1 MAVARYIARLCVTK
15 LSKSLIPAEDIIVS
29 KSNDADAL
37 PAKFTNGC
45 RARAVDWGETQSIP
59 NHKERRVLLRLVVL
73 EY

>member
-1 MAVARYIARLCVTK
+1 MVVARYIALLCVTK

-29 KSNDADAL
+29 KYNDADAL
-37 PAKFTNGC
+37 PAEFTNGW
-45 RARAVDWGETQSIP
+45 RARAVDWGKAQPIP